1 MHKIPKFFRKAKT
14 QEGDSVVS
22 PTKQILSPE
31 ELEKLKNKIK
41 TEISTAEIRIQ
52 YILNKTTRPNE
63 RDPKEIENLENDIK
77 NLRAKYAEL
86 IDPTVTIYK
95 TKKRAVEQTDQTTSQ
110 GPDKPNQPD
119 AATAR
124 PRTVTLLD
132 SNDEAEEGATA
143 LTTRVEERKTE
154 CAKCHTPI
162 VLSIT
167 TDKEQCRQCNTHRD
181 TGDAEEQKPKT
192 NQPLKEEQPKEN
204 IARVE
209 NKEEEVQPQPPRQVH
224 LPPMQHQAQQQQQ
237 VARYRAQA
245 GNIFDDDD
253 DDDEM
258 ALTNAAV
265 NAWQAAVER
274 QAEILET
281 GLVFINAQ
289 SVKKEIPTF
298 TGEIE
303 GKMAI
308 EEWFKL
314 AERMATHAGWTD
326 EQKLH
331 FFQERMSKSA
341 ANFNDSLTDDERAT
355 YAAWKQAILDGLAD
369 NTTKARKKE
378 QLKTLKQEEK
388 ERVRDF
394 KTRIDDTYRIA
405 YGVNAATSNHA
416 GVVALRDETKKDV
429 LLNGLKTQISDL
441 VWNRPDIH
449 DATYVET
456 VELAEE
462 CEKVVEIKKIAKN
475 KDLSSAV
482 TVMSEEAEKTKEEIN
497 NLKGLIQKLMTTPI
511 SQPAVQLEEK
521 TINALNRLAISNTD
535 GKWPSQNRER
545 KTVRFASESPNRSR
559 SQTPENR
566 RRYNTPTP
574 YRGDREGSNWGDQ
587 KQYESRR
594 CYVCDKKGHLA
605 RQCWRAKQSPFAQQN
620 TRQNGQQTYR
630 RNQPG
635 MRTNQPRNR
644 NFNNFRNG
652 TGRNGTN

>member
-1 MHKIPKFFRKAKT
+1 MHKIPNFFRKAKT

-22 PTKQILSPE
+22 PTKQILTPE

-52 YILNKTTRPNE
+52 YLLSKTTRPQE
-63 RDPKEIENLENDIK
+63 RDPKEIDSLENDIK
-77 NLRAKYAEL
+77 NLRAKYKEL

-95 TKKRAVEQTDQTTSQ
+95 IKKRAVEQADQATSQ
-110 GPDKPNQPD
+110 GPDKPNQPN
-119 AATAR
+119 AAPAG

-143 LTTRVEERKTE
+143 PPTKAEERKTE
-154 CAKCHTPI
+154 CAKCHAPI

-167 TDKEQCRQCNTHRD
+167 TDKEQCRQCNTNRD

-192 NQPLKEEQPKEN
+192 NQHLKEDQPKEN
-204 IARVE
+204 IARVDT
-209 NKEEEVQPQPPRQVH
+209 KEEEVQQQPPRQVH
-224 LPPMQHQAQQQQQ
+224 LPPMQYQAQQQQQ
-237 VARYRAQA
+237 IARYRAHPR
-245 GNIFDDDD
+245 NIFDDSDE
-253 DDDEM
+253 DDEM
-258 ALTNAAV
+258 ALTDVAI

-274 QAEILET
+274 QAEILEN

-289 SVKKEIPTF
+289 NVKKEIPAF

-326 EQKLH
+326 EQKLR

-341 ANFNDSLTDDERAT
+341 ANFNDSLTQAEKAT
-355 YAAWKQAILDGLAD
+355 YALWKQAILNGLAD

-378 QLKTLKQEEK
+378 QLKTFKQEDT

-405 YGVNAATSNHA
+405 YGVNAATSRNA
-416 GVVALRDETKKDV
+416 DVVALRDETKKDV
-429 LLNGLKTQISDL
+429 LLNGLKTQIADL
-441 VWNRPDIH
+441 VWNRPDIN

-521 TINALNRLAISNTD
+521 TINALNRLAISKTD

-545 KTVRFASESPNRSR
+545 RTVRFASESPNRSR

-574 YRGDREGSNWGDQ
+574 YRGDHEGSNWGDQ

-605 RQCWRAKQSPFAQQN
+605 RQCWRAKQSPFAQQHA
-620 TRQNGQQTYR
+620 RQNGQQTYQ

>member
-1 MHKIPKFFRKAKT
+1 
-14 QEGDSVVS
+14 
-22 PTKQILSPE
+22 
-31 ELEKLKNKIK
+31 
-41 TEISTAEIRIQ
+41 
-52 YILNKTTRPNE
+52 
-63 RDPKEIENLENDIK
+63 
-77 NLRAKYAEL
+77 
-86 IDPTVTIYK
+86 
-95 TKKRAVEQTDQTTSQ
+95 
-110 GPDKPNQPD
+110 
-119 AATAR
+119 
-124 PRTVTLLD
+124 
-132 SNDEAEEGATA
+132 
-143 LTTRVEERKTE
+143 
-154 CAKCHTPI
+154 
-162 VLSIT
+162 
-167 TDKEQCRQCNTHRD
+167 
-181 TGDAEEQKPKT
+181 
-192 NQPLKEEQPKEN
+192 
-204 IARVE
+204 
-209 NKEEEVQPQPPRQVH
+209 
-224 LPPMQHQAQQQQQ
+224 MQHQAQQQQQ

-245 GNIFDDDD
+245 RNIFDDSD

-258 ALTNAAV
+258 ALTDVAI

-314 AERMATHAGWTD
+314 AERMATHAAWTD

-341 ANFNDSLTDDERAT
+341 ANFNDSLPNADRVT
-355 YAAWKQAILDGLAD
+355 YAVWKQAILNGLAD

-416 GVVALRDETKKDV
+416 DVVALRDETKKDV
-429 LLNGLKTQISDL
+429 LLNGLKTQIADL
-441 VWNRPDIH
+441 VWNRPEIN

-511 SQPAVQLEEK
+511 AQPAVQLEEK

-545 KTVRFASESPNRSR
+545 RTVRFASESPNRSR

-574 YRGDREGSNWGDQ
+574 YRGDHEGSNWGDQ

-620 TRQNGQQTYR
+620 ARQNGQQTPSTPSDFGDAEIASHSNGGLIIGGLNEVVWPADEGGDPWLSRPMRETDNMPSLERWVGLMAHDFRHNFAGENLFLTRSTRLQGAPTLPSRLLQRLEAALEASGQLNPSIGVSGLIKWKSPLFSLPRVR
-630 RNQPG
+630 RLPVRVWTPG
-635 MRTNQPRNR
+635 RSP
-644 NFNNFRNG
+644 
-652 TGRNGTN
+652 GRQGRLPLGWSLSVTEMEFWRREP

>member
-1 MHKIPKFFRKAKT
+1 MHKIPNFFRKAKT

-22 PTKQILSPE
+22 PTKQILTPE

-52 YILNKTTRPNE
+52 YLLSKTTRPQE
-63 RDPKEIENLENDIK
+63 RDPKEIESLENDIK

-95 TKKRAVEQTDQTTSQ
+95 IKKRAVEQADQATLQ
-110 GPDKPNQPD
+110 DPDKPNQPN
-119 AATAR
+119 TAPAG

-132 SNDEAEEGATA
+132 SNDEAKEGATA
-143 LTTRVEERKTE
+143 PPTRAEERKTE
-154 CAKCHTPI
+154 CAKCHAPI

-167 TDKEQCRQCNTHRD
+167 TDKEQCRQCNTNID

-192 NQPLKEEQPKEN
+192 NQHLKEDQPKEN
-204 IARVE
+204 IARVDT
-209 NKEEEVQPQPPRQVH
+209 KEEEVQQQPPRQVH

-237 VARYRAQA
+237 IARYRAHPR
-245 GNIFDDDD
+245 NIFDDSDE
-253 DDDEM
+253 DDEM
-258 ALTNAAV
+258 ALTDVAI

-274 QAEILET
+274 QAEILEN

-289 SVKKEIPTF
+289 NVKKEIPAF

-326 EQKLH
+326 EQKLR

-341 ANFNDSLTDDERAT
+341 ANFNDSLTQAEKAT
-355 YAAWKQAILDGLAD
+355 YALWKQAILNGLAD

-378 QLKTLKQEEK
+378 QLKTFKQEDT

-405 YGVNAATSNHA
+405 YGVNAATSRNA
-416 GVVALRDETKKDV
+416 DVVALRDETKKDV
-429 LLNGLKTQISDL
+429 LLNGLKTQIADL
-441 VWNRPDIH
+441 VWNRPDIN

-521 TINALNRLAISNTD
+521 TINALNRLAISKTD

-545 KTVRFASESPNRSR
+545 RTVRFASESPNRSR

-574 YRGDREGSNWGDQ
+574 YRGDHEGSNWGDQ

-605 RQCWRAKQSPFAQQN
+605 RQCWRAKQSPFAQQHA
-620 TRQNGQQTYR
+620 RQNGQQTYQ

-652 TGRNGTN
+652 TGRNGPN

>member
-1 MHKIPKFFRKAKT
+1 
-14 QEGDSVVS
+14 
-22 PTKQILSPE
+22 
-31 ELEKLKNKIK
+31 
-41 TEISTAEIRIQ
+41 
-52 YILNKTTRPNE
+52 
-63 RDPKEIENLENDIK
+63 
-77 NLRAKYAEL
+77 
-86 IDPTVTIYK
+86 
-95 TKKRAVEQTDQTTSQ
+95 
-110 GPDKPNQPD
+110 
-119 AATAR
+119 
-124 PRTVTLLD
+124 
-132 SNDEAEEGATA
+132 
-143 LTTRVEERKTE
+143 
-154 CAKCHTPI
+154 
-162 VLSIT
+162 
-167 TDKEQCRQCNTHRD
+167 
-181 TGDAEEQKPKT
+181 
-192 NQPLKEEQPKEN
+192 
-204 IARVE
+204 
-209 NKEEEVQPQPPRQVH
+209 
-224 LPPMQHQAQQQQQ
+224 
-237 VARYRAQA
+237 
-245 GNIFDDDD
+245 
-253 DDDEM
+253 M
-258 ALTNAAV
+258 ALTDVAI
-265 NAWQAAVER
+265 NAWQRAVER
-274 QAEILET
+274 QAEILEN

-289 SVKKEIPTF
+289 NVKKEIPAF

-314 AERMATHAGWTD
+314 AERMATHAAWTD
-326 EQKLH
+326 EQKLR

-341 ANFNDSLTDDERAT
+341 ANFNDSLGAADKAT
-355 YAAWKQAILDGLAD
+355 YAIWKQAILDGLAD

-378 QLKTLKQEEK
+378 SLKTLKQEET

-405 YGVNAATSNHA
+405 YGVNAATSRHA
-416 GVVALRDETKKDV
+416 DVVALRDETKKDV
-429 LLNGLKTQISDL
+429 LLNGLKTQIADL
-441 VWNRPDIH
+441 VWNRPDIN
-449 DATYVET
+449 DTTYIET

-521 TINALNRLAISNTD
+521 TIKALNKLAISKTD

-545 KTVRFASESPNRSR
+545 RTVRFATESPNRSR
-559 SQTPENR
+559 SQTPDNR
-566 RRYNTPTP
+566 RRFNTPTR
-574 YRGDREGSNWGDQ
+574 YRGDHEGSNWGDQ

-620 TRQNGQQTYR
+620 ARQNGQQTYR

-635 MRTNQPRNR
+635 MRTNQPKNR

>member
-1 MHKIPKFFRKAKT
+1 M
-14 QEGDSVVS
+14 
-22 PTKQILSPE
+22 
-31 ELEKLKNKIK
+31 
-41 TEISTAEIRIQ
+41 
-52 YILNKTTRPNE
+52 
-63 RDPKEIENLENDIK
+63 KED
-77 NLRAKYAEL
+77 
-86 IDPTVTIYK
+86 
-95 TKKRAVEQTDQTTSQ
+95 
-110 GPDKPNQPD
+110 
-119 AATAR
+119 
-124 PRTVTLLD
+124 
-132 SNDEAEEGATA
+132 
-143 LTTRVEERKTE
+143 
-154 CAKCHTPI
+154 
-162 VLSIT
+162 
-167 TDKEQCRQCNTHRD
+167 
-181 TGDAEEQKPKT
+181 
-192 NQPLKEEQPKEN
+192 QPKEN

-209 NKEEEVQPQPPRQVH
+209 TKEEEVQPQPPRQVH

-245 GNIFDDDD
+245 RNIFDDSD

-258 ALTNAAV
+258 ALTDVAI

-274 QAEILET
+274 QAEILEN

-289 SVKKEIPTF
+289 TLKKEIPAF

-314 AERMATHAGWTD
+314 AELTATHALWTD
-326 EQKLH
+326 EQKLR
-331 FFQERMSKSA
+331 FFQEKMRKSA
-341 ANFNDSLTDDERAT
+341 ANFNDSLTQVEKAT
-355 YAAWKQAILDGLAD
+355 YALWKQAILDGLAD

-378 QLKTLKQEEK
+378 QLKTLKQEDT

-405 YGVNAATSNHA
+405 YGVNAATSRHA
-416 GVVALRDETKKDV
+416 DVVALRDETKKDV
-429 LLNGLKTQISDL
+429 LLNGLKTQIADL
-441 VWNRPDIH
+441 VWNRPDIN

-511 SQPAVQLEEK
+511 SQPAIQLEEK
-521 TINALNRLAISNTD
+521 TINALNRLAISKTD

-545 KTVRFASESPNRSR
+545 RTVRFANESPNRSR

-574 YRGDREGSNWGDQ
+574 YRGDHEGSNWGDQ

-594 CYVCDKKGHLA
+594 CYICDKKGRLA
-605 RQCWRAKQSPFAQQN
+605 RQCWRAKQSPFAQKN
-620 TRQNGQQTYR
+620 ARQNGQQMYR
-630 RNQPG
+630 
-635 MRTNQPRNR
+635 
-644 NFNNFRNG
+644 
-652 TGRNGTN
+652 